1 MTKKPPFV
9 FPTQKQ
15 QKPWVKDTKEK
26 DQPVPTVAEL
36 RAAGKCFKCREPWV
50 PGHIKVCKGKQA
62 YSVILVQNEE
72 GQEEVAVI
80 SDDTNSED
88 AEFHDAET
96 TPNVQVS
103 MHAITGFST
112 QANAFTLKLQ
122 IGNRVAIALVD
133 SGSDVSFINDKFA
146 VKSGLSI
153 SSVPEITVTAAN
165 GKTMISQTACQ
176 ACSYSIQGHHFQS
189 DFRLLGVQGF
199 DVILGADWIFTHSPL
214 GLDLKRRELSITKDG
229 KQLITFSD
237 QLAFPAGHIL
247 STRKLCKL
255 LKKKAVGA
263 LVVLQSHVTSSES
276 RSIQQVPPE
285 IAQLLSEFQD
295 VFQEPQELP
304 PQRSVDHS
312 IPLLDNSKTIHQ
324 RPYRLAHH
332 QKNAMEDLVKQL
344 LQAQMIRPSVSPYSS
359 PVILVKK
366 KDNTWRLC
374 VDFRQLNSN
383 TIKNK
388 YPIPIIEDLL
398 DELFGA
404 QVFSKIDLRSGY
416 HHIRMSEQGIQKTAF
431 TTHMGHFVTW

>member
-1 MTKKPPFV
+1 M
-9 FPTQKQ
+9 
-15 QKPWVKDTKEK
+15 
-26 DQPVPTVAEL
+26 
-36 RAAGKCFKCREPWV
+36 
-50 PGHIKVCKGKQA
+50 
-62 YSVILVQNEE
+62 
-72 GQEEVAVI
+72 
-80 SDDTNSED
+80 
-88 AEFHDAET
+88 
-96 TPNVQVS
+96 
-103 MHAITGFST
+103 
-112 QANAFTLKLQ
+112 
-122 IGNRVAIALVD
+122 
-133 SGSDVSFINDKFA
+133 
-146 VKSGLSI
+146 
-153 SSVPEITVTAAN
+153 
-165 GKTMISQTACQ
+165 
-176 ACSYSIQGHHFQS
+176 
-189 DFRLLGVQGF
+189 
-199 DVILGADWIFTHSPL
+199 
-214 GLDLKRRELSITKDG
+214 
-229 KQLITFSD
+229 ITFSD

-255 LKKKAVGA
+255 LKKKAIGA

-276 RSIQQVPPE
+276 RPIQPVPPE

-416 HHIRMSEQGIQKTAF
+416 HQIRMSEQGIQKTAF